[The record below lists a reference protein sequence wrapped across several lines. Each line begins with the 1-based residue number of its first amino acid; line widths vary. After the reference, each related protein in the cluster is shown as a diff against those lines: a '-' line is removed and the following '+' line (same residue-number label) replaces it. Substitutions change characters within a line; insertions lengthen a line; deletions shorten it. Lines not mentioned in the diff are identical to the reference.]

1 MSSFYD
7 VVTNLADNTT
17 WVYFSLPHQG
27 RARRAGY
34 VTVPS
39 VDAPKFLAQ
48 AIAALDIA
56 GHRWTVEGLGYKNFP
71 DREGRRQRYGVFLHG
86 AKASATT
93 RALMRMQEKKTDA

>member
-1 MSSFYD
+1 MSIFYD
-7 VVTNLADNTT
+7 VVTDLADNTT
-17 WVYFSLPHQG
+17 CVYFSIPRRG

-56 GHRWTVEGLGYKNFP
+56 GHRWTVEGLGYKNTP
-71 DREGRRQRYGVFLHG
+71 YRGGREQGYGVYLHG
-86 AKASATT
+86 ARASATT
-93 RALMRMQEKKTDA
+93 RALMKLQEKNVG